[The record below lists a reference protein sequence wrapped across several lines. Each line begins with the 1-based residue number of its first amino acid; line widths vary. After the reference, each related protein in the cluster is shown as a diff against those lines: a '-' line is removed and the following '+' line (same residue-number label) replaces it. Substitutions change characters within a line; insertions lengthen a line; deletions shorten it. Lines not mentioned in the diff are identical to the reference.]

1 MGETPEFEGKVAI
14 VTGGATGIGLATAT
28 LLARRGAAVMLC
40 ARNADRVAA
49 AARAAR
55 EAGLRVE
62 GFAGDVTRA
71 ADMRSLVAAT
81 VAAFGGVDILV
92 NNAAAMTTGSVVD
105 TEEAA
110 WDVVVDTSLKGAYLA
125 SRAAIPGM
133 IARGGGAIVHVASQ
147 HAFATSR
154 GRAAYTAAKAGL
166 AGLTRAMAL
175 DHAGDG
181 IRVNAACPGA
191 TDTEFLRG
199 GWAALN
205 PGAPLDPLIAALGA
219 KHPLG
224 RVGKPEDV
232 AEAIAFLASSR
243 ASFLTGVLLPV
254 EGGTLARLSIAP
266 QG

>member
-1 MGETPEFEGKVAI
+1 MGESLEFEGKVAI

-40 ARNADRVAA
+40 ARNAERVAA
-49 AARAAR
+49 AAHTSRA
-55 EAGLRVE
+55 AGLRVD
-62 GFAGDVTRA
+62 GFVGDVTRA
-71 ADMRSLVAAT
+71 ADMQRLVAASI
-81 VAAFGGVDILV
+81 AAFGGVDILV

-105 TEEAA
+105 TDEAA
-110 WDVVVDTSLKGAYLA
+110 WDLVVDTSLKGAYLA
-125 SRAAIPGM
+125 SRAAIPEM
-133 IARGGGAIVHVASQ
+133 ARRGGGAIVHVASQ
-147 HAFATSR
+147 HAFATSK

-175 DHAGDG
+175 DHAGDC

-224 RVGKPEDV
+224 RVGRPEDV

>member
-92 NNAAAMTTGSVVD
+92 NNRGGDDHRFGGRHRRSGV
-105 TEEAA
+105 
-110 WDVVVDTSLKGAYLA
+110 DVVVDTSLKGAYLA